1 MIEDIVLQLILA
13 IVKILSAIVLS
24 VAAAYA
30 GISLLDRLTPQI
42 DEWKEIKK
50 GNVAIGLLYAS
61 VIIFLVLL
69 VEPQISAFVTAIQP
83 SSTLVPLLLFSFVNY
98 LLSLFFAI
106 LAVYLSIYLID
117 RITVDVEEFVEL
129 KNNNVAMA
137 LIMAAIL
144 IGVAL
149 SLRIPFESIFN
160 AMQSIEFSLY

>member
-1 MIEDIVLQLILA
+1 LA

-50 GNVAIGLLYAS
+50 GNAAIGLLYAS
-61 VIIFLVLL
+61 VIISLVLI

-83 SSTLVPLLLFSFVNY
+83 SSTLVSLLFGFVNY
-98 LLSLFFAI
+98 LLSVFFAI
-106 LAVYLSIYLID
+106 VAVYLSIYLID
-117 RITVDVEEFVEL
+117 RITVDVEEFAEL